1 VVESIL
7 DRFGHRAARYR
18 YLLRDRVR
26 TNGTGPYFTLHDF
39 HAEFTGRGF
48 QVPLF
53 LFSRFWSGSDKL
65 LPMHLLDENF
75 EKSKIAQEFITLVD
89 ELPPDSKQ
97 EYGMVFFWPRLSR
110 RKTKRGGAV
119 LLHNSGSPYS
129 SAGACTRT
137 YLDGAELWLEPLA
150 RVLDAW
156 EASGV
161 FEQDLN
167 K

>member
-1 VVESIL
+1 LE
-7 DRFGHRAARYR
+7 
-18 YLLRDRVR
+18 
-26 TNGTGPYFTLHDF
+26 
-39 HAEFTGRGF
+39 E
-48 QVPLF
+48 
-53 LFSRFWSGSDKL
+53 K
-65 LPMHLLDENF
+65 F
-75 EKSKIAQEFITLVD
+75 EKSKIAQEFIALVD
-89 ELPPDSKQ
+89 ELPPDSNQ

-110 RKTKRGGAV
+110 GKTKQGGAV
-119 LLHNSGSPYS
+119 LLQNSGSPFS
-129 SAGACTRT
+129 TDGACTRT